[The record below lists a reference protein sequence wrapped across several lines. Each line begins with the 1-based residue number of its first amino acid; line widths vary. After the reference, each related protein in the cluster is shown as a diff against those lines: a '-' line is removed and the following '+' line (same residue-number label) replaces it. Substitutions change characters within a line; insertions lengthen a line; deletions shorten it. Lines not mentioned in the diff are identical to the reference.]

1 MYAHFAQCTHPPR
14 KPVIAG
20 LHPGTESLAGRMIQL
35 VFSSEQS
42 QHSPTIN
49 SQSSYIGLFF

>member
-1 MYAHFAQCTHPPR
+1 MQILHSAHPPR